1 VATAINLINRM
12 PINWYLCATRQ
23 LDRPRTS
30 CITINAN
37 RWFDEPASALDPEMI
52 SEVLDTIEALAADG
66 MTMVCV
72 THEMGFARKIA
83 DRVIF
88 MDQGQIIEE
97 NDPKQFF
104 EAPENARTQNFL
116 KQVLV
121 H

>member
-1 VATAINLINRM
+1 MR
-12 PINWYLCATRQ
+12 PQ
-23 LDRPRTS
+23 LML
-30 CITINAN
+30 
-37 RWFDEPASALDPEMI
+37 FDERTSALDPEMI
-52 SEVLDTIEALAADG
+52 KEVLDMLVELAEGG
-66 MTMVCV
+66 MTMICV

-97 NDPKQFF
+97 NNPKQFF
-104 EAPENARTQNFL
+104 EAPENARTQKFL